1 MCLRALIF
9 KLLDARARLAPRPGA
24 ERPLAA
30 TAGAERGTPAPEP
43 RVTPSAATPAP
54 SEAQIRERIAHR
66 AYELFEQRGGEPGHD
81 AEDWAR
87 AEREVRAA
95 LGSGR

>member
-43 RVTPSAATPAP
+43 RVTPSAAPPAGLAP
-54 SEAQIRERIAHR
+54 
-66 AYELFEQRGGEPGHD
+66 LMPRGFQAMH
-81 AEDWAR
+81 A
-87 AEREVRAA
+87 
-95 LGSGR
+95 